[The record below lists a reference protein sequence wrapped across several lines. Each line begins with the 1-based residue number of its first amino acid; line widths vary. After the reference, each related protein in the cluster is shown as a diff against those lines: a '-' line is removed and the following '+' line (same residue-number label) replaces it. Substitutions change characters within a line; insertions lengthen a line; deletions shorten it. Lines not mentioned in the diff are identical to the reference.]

1 MAGGGN
7 FMNRV
12 VSYLVNELLVDSLA
26 NSRAFQRFAV
36 KTSKRIE
43 DIQNIAAKKKE
54 QLAEQMKDFSKNME
68 DSFKDR

>member
-1 MAGGGN
+1 MAGGAN

-12 VSYLVNELLVDSLA
+12 VSYLVNEVLVNSLA

-36 KTSKRIE
+36 RTSKRIE
-43 DIQNIAAKKKE
+43 DISSIAAKKKE
-54 QLAEQMKDFSKNME
+54 QLAEQMKDLSRNM